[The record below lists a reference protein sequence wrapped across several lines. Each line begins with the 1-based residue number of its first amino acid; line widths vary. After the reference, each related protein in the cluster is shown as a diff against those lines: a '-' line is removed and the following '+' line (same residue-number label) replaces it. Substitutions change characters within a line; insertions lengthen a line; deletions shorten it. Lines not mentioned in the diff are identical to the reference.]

1 MTLFLSIIGILLI
14 FTLLFLASYSLRL
27 SIYVRAVCRLKTDKR
42 AVALTFDD
50 GCDAL
55 QTPKILDI
63 LRKNGVHAT
72 FFLIGEKAAQCPDV
86 VRRMV
91 AEGHRVGIHTMRHE
105 STFPLKSTRKVMA
118 DLRATRELLEQI
130 CGEKIDLF
138 RPPFGVTNPHIGLAV
153 RRLGL
158 KTIGW
163 SIRSYDTN
171 ARRTRSEVVQ
181 RIERRLHSGA
191 IILLHDDR
199 HESDLLLTKLL
210 EMLERHEYEIVTI

>member
-14 FTLLFLASYSLRL
+14 FTFLFCASYSLRL
-27 SIYVRAVCRLKTDKR
+27 GVYVRAVCRLKTDKK

-50 GCDAL
+50 GCDAV
-55 QTPKILDI
+55 QTPKVLDV

-72 FFLIGEKAAQCPDV
+72 FFLIGEKAAQNPDV
-86 VRRMV
+86 VRRIV
-91 AEGHRVGIHTMRHE
+91 AEGHRVGIHTMHHE
-105 STFPLKSTRKVMA
+105 GTFPLKSTRKVMA
-118 DLRATRELLEQI
+118 DLRATRELLEQM
-130 CGEKIDLF
+130 CGVRIDLF

-171 ARRTRSEVVQ
+171 ARRTRTEVAQ
-181 RIERRLHSGA
+181 RIERRLHRGA
-191 IILLHDDR
+191 IVLLHDDR
-199 HESDLLLTKLL
+199 PESDLLLTQIL
-210 EMLERHEYEIVTI
+210 EMLKRHDYEIVTI